1 MMMAI
6 TEISLLEEEEG
17 ILMMTGMAEMA
28 LEGEMISGETE
39 GGARVTKEIKERGMT
54 SDPW

>member
-17 ILMMTGMAEMA
+17 ILMTTGMAEMA
-28 LEGEMISGETE
+28 LEEEMIPGETE
-39 GGARVTKEIKERGMT
+39 GVTRVMKEIKE
-54 SDPW
+54 